1 MSERR
6 YHHGNL
12 RVALLTQA
20 ETTLR
25 TSGVDGLSLRELAR
39 EVGVSYGSP
48 RRHFE
53 DKAAL
58 LDALVEVG
66 LQRLGAELA
75 KAVEPDGRDFAEV
88 LTAVAISY
96 IRFATESP
104 AMVDLMS
111 RSRYLSQAPAAL
123 VEARDASFAPVRDLV
138 ERGQASGELVPG
150 DVRRI
155 GTLIFA
161 TLHGLATLANNGM
174 IDPLDDRLIA
184 DAIQSLLAGI
194 SNTES
199 R

>member
-12 RVALLTQA
+12 RAALLAQA

-75 KAVEPDGRDFAEV
+75 EAVEPDGRDFVEV

-96 IRFATESP
+96 IRFATDSP

-123 VEARDASFAPVRDLV
+123 VEAREASFAPVRDLV
-138 ERGQASGELVPG
+138 ERGQAGGELVSG
-150 DVRRI
+150 DVRRV

-194 SNTES
+194 ADTDS

>member
-12 RVALLTQA
+12 RAALLAQA

-75 KAVEPDGRDFAEV
+75 EAVEPDGRDFAEV

-96 IRFATESP
+96 IRFATDSP

-123 VEARDASFAPVRDLV
+123 VEAREASFAPVRDLV
-138 ERGQASGELVPG
+138 ERGQAGGELVSG
-150 DVRRI
+150 DVRRV

-161 TLHGLATLANNGM
+161 TLHGLATLVNNGM

-184 DAIQSLLAGI
+184 DAIRSLLAGI
-194 SNTES
+194 ADTDS

>member
-12 RVALLTQA
+12 RAALLTQA

-75 KAVEPDGRDFAEV
+75 KAVEPGGRDFAEV
-88 LTAVAISY
+88 LTAVAIGY

-150 DVRRI
+150 DVRRV

>member
-12 RVALLTQA
+12 RAALLTQA

-88 LTAVAISY
+88 LTAVAIGY

-150 DVRRI
+150 DVRRV

>member
-12 RVALLTQA
+12 RAALLTQA

-88 LTAVAISY
+88 LTAVAIGY

-123 VEARDASFAPVRDLV
+123 VEAREASFAPVRDLV
-138 ERGQASGELVPG
+138 ERGQAGGELVSG
-150 DVRRI
+150 DVRRV

>member
-12 RVALLTQA
+12 RAALLAQA

-75 KAVEPDGRDFAEV
+75 EAVEPDGRDFAEV

-96 IRFATESP
+96 IRFATDSP

-123 VEARDASFAPVRDLV
+123 VEAREASFAPVRDLV
-138 ERGQASGELVPG
+138 ERGQAGGELVSG
-150 DVRRI
+150 DVRRV

-194 SNTES
+194 ADTDS